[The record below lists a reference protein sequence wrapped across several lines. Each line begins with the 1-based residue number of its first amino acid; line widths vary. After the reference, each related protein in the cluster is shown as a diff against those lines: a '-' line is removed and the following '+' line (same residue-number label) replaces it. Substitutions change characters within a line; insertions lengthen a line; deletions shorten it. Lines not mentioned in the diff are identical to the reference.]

1 MDKLPWANPF
11 GAAFGISYTLRRDK
25 EATIQPKTIH
35 IDERPL
41 FRDVQTSMQGKRTPV
56 HPVQRAPSSRNCC
69 SSSLIPASL
78 HATGETG
85 SRYQLQAHGNQYSME
100 NQTLCLGWVV
110 GGHPLELRGF
120 GGPPGAVLGPRMGCS
135 WAGLPLSGC
144 WPQRSSWLWDREEE
158 TKIYSGRGEVAGRH
172 KAKGEALA
180 EAVRTCQGG
189 NVENDE

>member
-100 NQTLCLGWVV
+100 NQTL
-110 GGHPLELRGF
+110 
-120 GGPPGAVLGPRMGCS
+120 PRMGGGRTSLGATGVWWSPWSC
-135 WAGLPLSGC
+135 AGSPDGMFLGRAAA
-144 WPQRSSWLWDREEE
+144 QRLLATAQLLALGQRGGDQDLFWE
-158 TKIYSGRGEVAGRH
+158 GRGCR
-172 KAKGEALA
+172 K
-180 EAVRTCQGG
+180 T
-189 NVENDE
+189 